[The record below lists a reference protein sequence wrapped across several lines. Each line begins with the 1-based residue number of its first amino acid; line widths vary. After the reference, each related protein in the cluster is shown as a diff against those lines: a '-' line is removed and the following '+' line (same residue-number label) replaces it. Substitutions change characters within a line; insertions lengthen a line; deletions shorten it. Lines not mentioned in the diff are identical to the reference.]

1 MGNLVISIRNGLR
14 IYDTGQFPIP
24 ALLLGMKAVLLKHRL
39 QMAMRLCFLALC
51 LCACNRQLDLR
62 EAFDEV
68 SQIDRFEIEDYESD
82 RYGFPESLGDAIV
95 CIHPNSSCREKI
107 INVLSKLPQEWLAFE
122 ETTDRQIV
130 RFYMA
135 SSSLSD
141 NLMFV
146 HIGQGSGDTMLILFL
161 NADLVEAKRF
171 ISYLSKTLGEN

>member
-1 MGNLVISIRNGLR
+1 
-14 IYDTGQFPIP
+14 
-24 ALLLGMKAVLLKHRL
+24 
-39 QMAMRLCFLALC
+39 MAMTLCFLALC
-51 LCACNRQLDLR
+51 LYACNRQLDLR

-68 SQIDRFEIEDYESD
+68 SQIDRFEIEEYESD
-82 RYGFPESLGDAIV
+82 RYGFPESWGDAIM

-135 SSSLSD
+135 SSSVSD

>member
-1 MGNLVISIRNGLR
+1 
-14 IYDTGQFPIP
+14 
-24 ALLLGMKAVLLKHRL
+24 
-39 QMAMRLCFLALC
+39 MAMRLCFLALC

-68 SQIDRFEIEDYESD
+68 SQIDRFEIE
-82 RYGFPESLGDAIV
+82 G
-95 CIHPNSSCREKI
+95 REKI

-135 SSSLSD
+135 SSSVSD